1 MDEKEEENDETSS
14 IINHASKPPISNN
27 PSNQA
32 DPQSFTI
39 TPKDLSNLMN
49 LYKDRQGNYNDIKYF
64 KEKGGILPLLLSL
77 KTDAKQGI
85 STLSLENRKSHFGSN
100 RIYIKP
106 PPNFADFCI

>member
-27 PSNQA
+27 PSNQT

-49 LYKDRQGNYNDIKYF
+49 LYKDRQGNYQILQRKRWNTTFTSFF
-64 KEKGGILPLLLSL
+64 K
-77 KTDAKQGI
+77 
-85 STLSLENRKSHFGSN
+85 NR
-100 RIYIKP
+100 
-106 PPNFADFCI
+106 C